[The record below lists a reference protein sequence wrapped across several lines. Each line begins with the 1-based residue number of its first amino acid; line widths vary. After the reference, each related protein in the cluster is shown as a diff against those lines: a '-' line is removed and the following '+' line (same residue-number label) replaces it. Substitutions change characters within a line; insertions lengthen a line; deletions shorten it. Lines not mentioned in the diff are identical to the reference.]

1 MRGLYAGSNRFSI
14 GGLLSLTEPSNLKTL
29 IAQIKLILTKKR
41 GFRSSHC
48 LRWIASPFCQSEVL
62 FCKVHF
68 TSFSTFSVIIWV
80 TSVCATSSGVDRT
93 FEGCLQSSVVCF
105 FYRSDHCL
113 SKCLVLKR
121 QVETLLHACLR
132 KQLFFFEV
140 ENVGYAPPRA
150 PRQLKIQ
157 SNHP

>member
-1 MRGLYAGSNRFSI
+1 MCGLYAGSNRFSI

-68 TSFSTFSVIIWV
+68 TSFSTLSIIIWV

-93 FEGCLQSSVVCF
+93 FKGCLQSSVVCF
-105 FYRSDHCL
+105 SLPVGSSF
-113 SKCLVLKR
+113 
-121 QVETLLHACLR
+121 VEMSSFKAASGNFAACLPS
-132 KQLFFFEV
+132 QTIIFL
-140 ENVGYAPPRA
+140 
-150 PRQLKIQ
+150 
-157 SNHP
+157 